1 MSIVM
6 LESKLKSDNIVK
18 KGEYDVKINFS
29 KTWSINLE

>member
-18 KGEYDVKINFS
+18 KRGYDVKVNFS
-29 KTWSINLE
+29 KAWSINLE